1 MNISEIYEKDWDH
14 EKYVIIDVRSPQEY
28 ADDHII
34 GSINLP
40 VLYDEEYNL
49 IGRIYKQN
57 SAFEANIT
65 GAQLVMKNISNH
77 LGRSLKELDK
87 KTKLIFCC
95 KKGGN
100 RSF

>member
-1 MNISEIYEKDWDH
+1 MSSLMYGHRK
-14 EKYVIIDVRSPQEY
+14 SMQ
-28 ADDHII
+28 DDHII

-40 VLYDEEYNL
+40 VLYDAEYNL
-49 IGRIYKQN
+49 IGRIYKKK
-57 SAFEANIT
+57 SVFEANIM

-77 LGRSLKELDK
+77 LRYSLKEYDK

-100 RSF
+100 RSFSFYTVCEKIGWKV